1 GFLPPSELN
10 RLRRDALAALVDGRR
25 SSAPAR
31 TALEPTTP
39 RDEIPRRVG
48 TRLAVSISSEEAAR
62 RALAAGADLI
72 YLDVG
77 EHVRALAAA
86 TRLEPLARLAAEAAP
101 GRTWLK
107 TPLVTHPAMVRRYL
121 SVLPSAGIVASNLG
135 VLREARERGRLA
147 VADHPTN
154 AYNTRTIE
162 ALAAL
167 GAERVTLSLEIHS
180 GEAVSLGER

>member
-1 GFLPPSELN
+1 
-10 RLRRDALAALVDGRR
+10 
-25 SSAPAR
+25 
-31 TALEPTTP
+31 
-39 RDEIPRRVG
+39 
-48 TRLAVSISSEEAAR
+48 
-62 RALAAGADLI
+62 RALD
-72 YLDVG
+72 
-77 EHVRALAAA
+77 AA
-86 TRLEPLARLAAEAAP
+86 TRLEPLARFAAEAAP

-107 TPLVTHPAMVRRYL
+107 TPLVTHPAMLRRYL

-180 GEAVSLGER
+180 GEAVSLGERTRVPLEILVHGRVPVMTARAPFGLAPGEEASLDGEHGFDYVVKDLGD